1 MASTA
6 KWNVRT
12 RAQVEDVA
20 TLVKDAKTDP
30 DAFGRLYDIYVQP
43 VYRYLYSRVGT
54 THDAE
59 DLTSQTFLAAL
70 EHLPRYRERGQF
82 AAWLFRIARSKVMDH
97 FRRNKYEVELDA
109 AERFASGADALVHVI
124 QGEEIDRLQSLIG
137 KLNAEEQDLI
147 RLRYVAGLTFVEMAD
162 VLGKREEAV
171 KQSMYRLLAR
181 LKSQM
186 E

>member
-6 KWNVRT
+6 KWHMKN
-12 RAQVEDVA
+12 RALAEDISM
-20 TLVKDAKTDP
+20 LVKDAKDDP
-30 DAFGRLYDIYVQP
+30 SAFGRLYDIYVQP

-54 THDAE
+54 PHDAE
-59 DLTSQTFLAAL
+59 DLTSQTFLTAL

-97 FRRNKYEVELDA
+97 FRGDRHVVELDP
-109 AERFASGADALVHVI
+109 AETSVSGGDALVQVI
-124 QGEEIDRLQSLIG
+124 QDEEINRLQSLIRN
-137 KLNAEEQDLI
+137 LSAEELDLI
-147 RLRYVAGLTFVEMAD
+147 RLRYVAELTFAEMAD
-162 VLGKREEAV
+162 LLGKREEAV